1 MPKTKSKQAETK
13 VEVDRMLPTVH
24 ARYMLL
30 DAEDREIVDISISP
44 KKYLYGERTEAVQR
58 LMDSQYG
65 SPLYTGVHLDKLCD
79 IIKTLV
85 LE

>member
-1 MPKTKSKQAETK
+1 MQKTSKASAK
-13 VEVDRMLPTVH
+13 DEVDRILPSISEK
-24 ARYMLL
+24 YNLL
-30 DAEDREIVDISISP
+30 DEEDRAIVDVIISP

-85 LE
+85 LQ